1 MLNNQVNFEFI
12 HKKNKQNKTKQ
23 KNQRFASYDAICMSY
38 ISTSILMKQIYL
50 SFDPMY
56 LKSSINV

>member
-1 MLNNQVNFEFI
+1 MLNYHVTYEFI
-12 HKKNKQNKTKQ
+12 HKK
-23 KNQRFASYDAICMSY
+23 QRFALYNVICMLY
-38 ISTSILMKQIYL
+38 ITTKQIYL

>member
-1 MLNNQVNFEFI
+1 MNSSI
-12 HKKNKQNKTKQ
+12 KKLI
-23 KNQRFASYDAICMSY
+23 FASCDVICISY
-38 ISTSILMKQIYL
+38 ITMSILMKQIYL